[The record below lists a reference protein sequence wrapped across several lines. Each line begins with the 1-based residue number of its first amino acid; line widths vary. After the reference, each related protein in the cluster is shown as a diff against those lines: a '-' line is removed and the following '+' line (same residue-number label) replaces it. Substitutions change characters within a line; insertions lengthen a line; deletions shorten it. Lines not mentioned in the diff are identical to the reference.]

1 MKYSSILITGGCG
14 FVGSNLAISL
24 KSDFPSIRVVCLDNL
39 KRRGSELNIN
49 RIKKLGVEFVHG
61 DIRNP
66 EDFAGIGTIDLII
79 DAAAEPSVLSG
90 VNSTPDYLINTNLV
104 GTINCLNF
112 AVKNSSDFVLL
123 STSRVYPIEAIN
135 ELSFIETDTRFV
147 YDDTIFNNGVSS
159 LGITEEF
166 SIKGARSFY
175 GTSKLS
181 AELLVEEYAKFYN
194 VNTIVNRCGVLT
206 GPWQMGKVDQGV
218 VVLWLARHYWKKE
231 LGYFGYGGEGK
242 QVRDILHVIDLY
254 DLLKIQ
260 LSDID
265 IYKNKVWN
273 VGGGNEVSVS
283 LNELTTFCTEL
294 TGNKVFINKVPENR
308 TADIPWYITDC
319 SAINSI
325 SGWKPKRNV
334 YTILEETYSWIR
346 ENESILNSI
355 LN

>member
-49 RIKKLGVEFVHG
+49 RIKELGIEFIHG

-135 ELSFIETDTRFV
+135 ELSFI
-147 YDDTIFNNGVSS
+147 
-159 LGITEEF
+159 
-166 SIKGARSFY
+166 
-175 GTSKLS
+175 
-181 AELLVEEYAKFYN
+181 
-194 VNTIVNRCGVLT
+194 
-206 GPWQMGKVDQGV
+206 
-218 VVLWLARHYWKKE
+218 
-231 LGYFGYGGEGK
+231 
-242 QVRDILHVIDLY
+242 
-254 DLLKIQ
+254 
-260 LSDID
+260 
-265 IYKNKVWN
+265 
-273 VGGGNEVSVS
+273 
-283 LNELTTFCTEL
+283 
-294 TGNKVFINKVPENR
+294 
-308 TADIPWYITDC
+308 
-319 SAINSI
+319 
-325 SGWKPKRNV
+325 
-334 YTILEETYSWIR
+334 
-346 ENESILNSI
+346 
-355 LN
+355 